1 MTRRKSLKGNR
12 QAQRNY
18 MAKELQK
25 KQYQNQIVP
34 NKKKGI
40 KNVELPEDGD
50 CQYFPHCRYPDCDCS
65 N

>member
-25 KQYQNQIVP
+25 KQYQGRKEKVRTKYDRKSLKDIP
-34 NKKKGI
+34 YW
-40 KNVELPEDGD
+40 EPEE
-50 CQYFPHCRYPDCDCS
+50 
-65 N
+65 